1 MSNWEMCRLGQFIGI
16 KHGFAFKGM
25 HITDI
30 PSRYILVTPGN
41 FHIGGGFKA
50 DKPKYYLEIPPPEYI
65 LKGDD
70 IIVTMT
76 DLSKESDTLGYSAKV
91 PRDGK
96 IYLHNQR
103 IGLVNFINTEAHP
116 EFIYWLMRTRDYQ
129 SYIVGSASGT
139 SIMHTSP
146 NRIKDYK
153 FKCPSITEQK
163 AIAGVLSCLDHKI
176 DLLNRQNKIL
186 EAMAETLFR
195 QWFIE
200 EAEDDWEEK
209 SLSSVANFINGIAC
223 QKFPPE
229 NEVDKLPVLKIKE
242 LRNGFSTDCDY
253 SSTNIDRKYIVQR
266 GDIIF
271 SWSASLMVK
280 IWDGEDCILNQH
292 LFKVIS
298 DEYPKWFIYFWC
310 KQHLAEFISISTSHA
325 TTMGH
330 IKREDIDNS
339 KVLVPSAAR
348 LRDRSNLMNSL
359 LDKVLINFKQIESL
373 LEQRDMLLPKLMSG
387 ELRVDLIGRANE
399 TK

>member
-195 QWFIE
+195 QRFIE
-200 EAEDDWEEK
+200 EAQDNWDEGILSDEFTLIMGQSPASTSFNEEGIGLPMFQGNADFGFRFPRNRVFTTAPTRIAEK
-209 SLSSVANFINGIAC
+209 FDTLVSVRAPVGAQNMASEKCCLGRGVAAFRFKADTTYYTYTYYKLMSHMDEIKLFNDEGTVFGSIG
-223 QKFPPE
+223 KKDFETIETTIPPMEYIKRFE
-229 NEVDKLPVLKIKE
+229 NECRPLNDRIINNCCQINKIE
-242 LRNGFSTDCDY
+242 AIRD
-253 SSTNIDRKYIVQR
+253 
-266 GDIIF
+266 
-271 SWSASLMVK
+271 
-280 IWDGEDCILNQH
+280 
-292 LFKVIS
+292 
-298 DEYPKWFIYFWC
+298 
-310 KQHLAEFISISTSHA
+310 SI
-325 TTMGH
+325 
-330 IKREDIDNS
+330 
-339 KVLVPSAAR
+339 
-348 LRDRSNLMNSL
+348 
-359 LDKVLINFKQIESL
+359 
-373 LEQRDMLLPKLMSG
+373 LPKLMSG
-387 ELRVDLIGRANE
+387 EVRVE
-399 TK
+399 Y